1 MEHTQ
6 RYIYLGLA
14 VVWTLFRLFRY
25 VRGAG
30 TRRPGPAIPP
40 SGSAT
45 TADAATAPAG
55 VQSAAAVQS
64 PIAPAGGRLPGA
76 LAAAG
81 ILIAGN
87 AVIWPL
93 LFFAPGI
100 EEVPTLPRLVVG
112 VLANLVLIRLAGAV
126 GTRLG
131 RGSQPRSD
139 DERNPIR

>member
-1 MEHTQ
+1 MEHNP
-6 RYIYLGLA
+6 RYFYLALA
-14 VVWTLFRLFRY
+14 VVWSLFRLFRY
-25 VRGAG
+25 VRAAAA
-30 TRRPGPAIPP
+30 RRPGPALPP

-45 TADAATAPAG
+45 ISDAAPAPAS
-55 VQSAAAVQS
+55 VQSPAAVQS
-64 PIAPAGGRLPGA
+64 PIAPAGGRLRGA

-81 ILIAGN
+81 ILIAAN

-100 EEVPTLPRLVVG
+100 EQVPTLPRLVVG

-131 RGSQPRSD
+131 KDSQPRSD